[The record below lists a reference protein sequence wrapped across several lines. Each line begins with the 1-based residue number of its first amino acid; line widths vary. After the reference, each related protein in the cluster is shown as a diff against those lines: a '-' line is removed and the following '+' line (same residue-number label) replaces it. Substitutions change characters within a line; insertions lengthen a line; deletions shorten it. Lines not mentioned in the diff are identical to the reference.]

1 MYIRDHDEYLS
12 KEVNYGICNDITQKG
27 SDNYEKRILLPP
39 VQNRRFEVKAIV
51 FRSSFYLPPK
61 KALISSCSYFISL

>member
-1 MYIRDHDEYLS
+1 MYISDHDEYLS

-51 FRSSFYLPPK
+51 FRSSFICLTEKP
-61 KALISSCSYFISL
+61 LS